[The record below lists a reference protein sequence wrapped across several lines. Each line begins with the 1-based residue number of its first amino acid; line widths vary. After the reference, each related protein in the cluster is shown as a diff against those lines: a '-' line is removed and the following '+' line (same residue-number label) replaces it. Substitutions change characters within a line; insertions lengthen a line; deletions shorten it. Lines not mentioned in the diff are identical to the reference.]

1 MMWAATVLVCL
12 SAGGC
17 MRFDDMYG
25 PYDTRPECE
34 ARVYEMAIDLMAMGR
49 QQALALPRHIE
60 LRCHEAGPDGE
71 AV

>member
-1 MMWAATVLVCL
+1 MFAATVLVCL

-25 PYDTRPECE
+25 PYSTRPECE

-49 QQALALPRHIE
+49 GQELTLPRHIE
-60 LRCHEAGPDGE
+60 LRCQETGPDGE

>member
-1 MMWAATVLVCL
+1 
-12 SAGGC
+12 

-49 QQALALPRHIE
+49 QQTLALPRHIE